1 MRNKKRVLKGFH
13 YWECDTF
20 ADYLHNMSAEG
31 WHFTEWKLGLIFEKG
46 EPGNFYY
53 DVEPFPKGSEMDTGP
68 ERDTEEYAEYCEAA
82 GWKFIDS
89 KHRFCVFRRD
99 RDDAVPIVTQEERLH
114 NIIKA
119 GWRKWMS
126 DSIGMFFITILIW
139 LEFLTINFEQWIFFD
154 LMIYLIL
161 AVTLGSIIKIIECF
175 VMILEGHRKKS
186 EIAEGKVPYY
196 GGKLQTVMS
205 CFRNYMGIV
214 VITVFLGA
222 ASIQRYYY
230 LAVIGIVFLLMIYA
244 IIAGMAIWRPSR
256 SDNWMIQIGG
266 SFSVVFLAI
275 PIIIFIVILID
286 DHQENALPRNI
297 PLVQND
303 YKKMAGE
310 IDFTDEGHLQ
320 GVLGSMYYFQV
331 GYKEPGESQEGKH
344 DSLWYYVYSSSH
356 PWILNKI
363 WRQHMEKAD
372 KPKDCS
378 NEWQAEYAVC
388 SGSGGHIY
396 SVLYKE
402 KLLYLYSDE
411 PLNKKQIKIIR
422 TNLELG
428 DSM

>member
-1 MRNKKRVLKGFH
+1 
-13 YWECDTF
+13 
-20 ADYLHNMSAEG
+20 
-31 WHFTEWKLGLIFEKG
+31 
-46 EPGNFYY
+46 
-53 DVEPFPKGSEMDTGP
+53 
-68 ERDTEEYAEYCEAA
+68 
-82 GWKFIDS
+82 
-89 KHRFCVFRRD
+89 
-99 RDDAVPIVTQEERLH
+99 
-114 NIIKA
+114 
-119 GWRKWMS
+119 MS
-126 DSIGMFFITILIW
+126 DSIGMFFVTILIW

-161 AVTLGSIIKIIECF
+161 AVTFGSIMKVIECF
-175 VMILEGHRKKS
+175 VMIVEGHRKKS

-222 ASIQRYYY
+222 ACIQRYYY
-230 LAVIGIVFLLMIYA
+230 LAVIGLAFILMTYA
-244 IIAGMAIWRPSR
+244 IIAGTAIWRPSR
-256 SDNWMIQIGG
+256 SDNRMIQIVG

-286 DHQENALPRNI
+286 DHQEEALPREI

-303 YKKMAGE
+303 YKKMSGE

-320 GVLGSMYYFQV
+320 GILGSMYYYQV
-331 GYKEPGESQEGKH
+331 RYEESLESQEGKD
-344 DSLWYYVYSSSH
+344 DSLWYYVYKSSH

-363 WRQHMEKAD
+363 WRQHVDKAD

-388 SGSGGHIY
+388 SGNGRCIY
-396 SVLYKE
+396 SILYKE

-411 PLNKKQIKIIR
+411 PLNKEQIHIIR
-422 TNLELG
+422 RNLELG